1 MDAASAAQEH
11 RPHMSLTVGIVGL
24 PNVGKS
30 TLFNAVS
37 AARAEAANYPFAT
50 IEPNV
55 GIVGVP
61 DDRLSVL
68 ARLSSAARTVPTTVE
83 FHDIAGLVK
92 GASVGEGLGNQFLSH
107 IREVDAIVHVVR
119 CFDDADVVHVE
130 GTVDPARDIEITE
143 TELLLKDLET
153 IERTADKAART
164 AKSGGAE
171 ARQRA
176 DALVALRDRLR
187 TGTAARRVTAS
198 DAHAAAI
205 ARELGLLT
213 AKPVLYA
220 GNVAEEELPEPDS
233 EAVRA
238 LRRAAAD
245 RDAEV
250 VLICAEVEAQ
260 IAELDAHDRETFLA
274 DLGLDASGLDRL
286 VTAAYR
292 LLGLI
297 TFFTAGPKEA
307 RAWTV
312 RAGARAPQA
321 AGEIHSDMQRGF
333 IRTEVISFDDYAAF
347 GSEQAAKDAGRMRI
361 EGKDYVVRD
370 GDVMHIRFNV

>member
-1 MDAASAAQEH
+1 
-11 RPHMSLTVGIVGL
+11 MSLTVGIVGL

-61 DDRLSVL
+61 DARLEVL
-68 ARLSSAARTVPTTVE
+68 ARLVSTARVVPATVK

-119 CFDDADVVHVE
+119 CFDDSDVVHVE
-130 GTVDPARDIEITE
+130 GTVDPARDIEIAE

-153 IERTADKAART
+153 LERATQKAAR
-164 AKSGGAE
+164 AARGGGVDPQE
-171 ARQRA
+171 RA
-176 DALVALRDRLR
+176 AVLERILTHVRA
-187 TGTAARRVTAS
+187 GTAASEVTRM
-198 DAHAAAI
+198 DPAAAAM

-220 GNVAEEELPEPDS
+220 GNVAEDELPDPDS
-233 EAVRA
+233 EAVGA
-238 LRRAAAD
+238 LRRAAAE
-245 RDAEV
+245 RGAKV
-250 VLICAEVEAQ
+250 VLIGAEVEAQ
-260 IAELDAHDRETFLA
+260 IAELDPIDRAAFLA
-274 DLGLDASGLDRL
+274 ELGLVSSGLDQL
-286 VTAAYR
+286 IAATYQ

-297 TFFTAGPKEA
+297 TFFTAGPEEV

-312 RAGARAPQA
+312 RAGARAPEA
-321 AGEIHSDMQRGF
+321 AGEIHTDMQRGF
-333 IRTEVISFDDYAAF
+333 IRTEVISYEDFAAL
-347 GSEQAAKDAGRMRI
+347 GSEQAARDAGRLRI
-361 EGKDYVVRD
+361 EGKDYIVVD
-370 GDVMHIRFNV
+370 GDVIRVRFNV

>member
-1 MDAASAAQEH
+1 
-11 RPHMSLTVGIVGL
+11 MSLSVGIVGL

-37 AARAEAANYPFAT
+37 AARADAANYPFAT

-61 DDRLSVL
+61 DERLTVL
-68 ARLSSAARTVPTTVE
+68 SELVSAARTVPATVE

-119 CFDDADVVHVE
+119 CFDDPDVVHVE
-130 GTVDPARDIEITE
+130 GTTDPARDVEIVD

-153 IERTADKAART
+153 AERAAEKAARS

-171 ARQRA
+171 ARRRA
-176 DALVALRDRLR
+176 ETLATLRDGLR
-187 TGTAARRVTAS
+187 TGRPARTITAS
-198 DAHAAAI
+198 DPAGAAL

-213 AKPVLYA
+213 AKPVLYV
-220 GNVAEEELPEPDS
+220 GNVAEDELPEPDS
-233 EAVRA
+233 EAVQA

-245 RDAEV
+245 RGAEAV
-250 VLICAEVEAQ
+250 MICAEVEAQ
-260 IAELDAHDRETFLA
+260 IAELDPRDRDVFLA
-274 DLGLDASGLDRL
+274 DLGLDVSGLDR
-286 VTAAYR
+286 VIASAYR
-292 LLGLI
+292 LLGLL
-297 TFFTAGPKEA
+297 TFFTATPKEA

-312 RAGARAPQA
+312 RAGARGPEA
-321 AGEIHSDMQRGF
+321 AGVIHSDMQRGF
-333 IRTEVISFDDYAAF
+333 IRAEVISYEDFAAL
-347 GSEQAAKDAGRMRI
+347 GSEQAARDAGRMRI
-361 EGKDYVVRD
+361 EGKDYVVAD
-370 GDVMHIRFNV
+370 GDVIRIRFNV

>member
-1 MDAASAAQEH
+1 
-11 RPHMSLTVGIVGL
+11 MSLTVGIVGL

-37 AARAEAANYPFAT
+37 SARAEAANYPFAT

-61 DDRLSVL
+61 DERLHVL
-68 ARLSSAARTVPTTVE
+68 SRLVDAARTVPATVE

-107 IREVDAIVHVVR
+107 IREVDAVVHVVR
-119 CFDDADVVHVE
+119 CFDDPDVTHVE

-143 TELLLKDLET
+143 TELLLKDMETLERAT
-153 IERTADKAART
+153 DKAQRTARV
-164 AKSGGAE
+164 SGGDAK
-171 ARQRA
+171 RRA
-176 DALVALRDRLR
+176 DVLSELLGHLRAGTPARVVTRDRPD
-187 TGTAARRVTAS
+187 TAAV
-198 DAHAAAI
+198 

-220 GNVAEEELPEPDS
+220 GNVAEDELSEPDS
-233 EAVRA
+233 DAVRA
-238 LRRAAAD
+238 LRRAAGD
-245 RDAEV
+245 SEV

-260 IAELDAHDRETFLA
+260 IAELDSADRAAFLA
-274 DLGLDASGLDRL
+274 DLGLSASGLDRL
-286 VTAAYR
+286 VTAAYHM
-292 LLGLI
+292 LGLI

-312 RAGARAPQA
+312 RAGTRAPEA
-321 AGEIHSDMQRGF
+321 AGTIHTDMQRGF
-333 IRTEVISFDDYAAF
+333 IRAEVITYDDYARL
-347 GSEQAAKDAGRMRI
+347 GSELAARDVGKLRI
-361 EGKDYVVRD
+361 EGKDYVVQD
-370 GDVMHIRFNV
+370 GDVVHVRFNV

>member
-1 MDAASAAQEH
+1 
-11 RPHMSLTVGIVGL
+11 MSLSVGIVGL

-61 DDRLSVL
+61 DERLAVL
-68 ARLSSAARTVPTTVE
+68 GRLAGAARTVPAAVE

-119 CFDDADVVHVE
+119 CFDDPDVVHVE
-130 GTVDPARDIEITE
+130 GTVDPARDIEIIE

-153 IERTADKAART
+153 VERATDRAARM
-164 AKSGGAE
+164 AKSGGAD

-176 DALVALRDRLR
+176 TTLATLRDRLSAGVSAR
-187 TGTAARRVTAS
+187 TVTAEG
-198 DAHAAAI
+198 AVAGAI
-205 ARELGLLT
+205 GRELGLLT
-213 AKPVLYA
+213 AKPVLYV
-220 GNVAEEELPEPDS
+220 GNVAEDDVPEPDS
-233 EAVRA
+233 EAVTA
-238 LRRAAAD
+238 LRRAAAE
-245 RDAEV
+245 RGTEAV
-250 VLICAEVEAQ
+250 FMCAEVEAQ
-260 IAELDAHDRETFLA
+260 IAELDADDREVFLA
-274 DLGLDASGLDRL
+274 DLGLSVSGLDRV

-292 LLGLI
+292 LLGLL
-297 TFFTAGPKEA
+297 TFFTASPKEA

-312 RAGARAPQA
+312 RAGARAPEA
-321 AGEIHSDMQRGF
+321 AGVIHSDMQRGF
-333 IRTEVISFDDYAAF
+333 IRAEVISYDDYRAL
-347 GSEQAAKDAGRMRI
+347 GSEQAARDAGRLRI
-361 EGKDYVVRD
+361 EGKDYVVAD

>member
-1 MDAASAAQEH
+1 
-11 RPHMSLTVGIVGL
+11 MSLSVGIVGL

-61 DDRLSVL
+61 DERVDVLSRLV
-68 ARLSSAARTVPTTVE
+68 SAARTVPAAVE
-83 FHDIAGLVK
+83 FHDVAGLVK

-119 CFDDADVVHVE
+119 CFDDPDVTHVE
-130 GTVDPARDIEITE
+130 GPVDPARDIEIIE
-143 TELLLKDLET
+143 TELLLKDMETLEKA
-153 IERTADKAART
+153 ADKAART
-164 AKSGGAE
+164 AKSGVADE
-171 ARQRA
+171 RQRA
-176 DALVALRDRLR
+176 AVLQRLLEQLRGGR
-187 TGTAARRVTAS
+187 AARAITRDDPV
-198 DAHAAAI
+198 AAGA

-220 GNVAEEELPEPDS
+220 GNVAEDELPEPDS
-233 EAVRA
+233 EAVRT
-238 LRRAAAD
+238 LRAAAANS
-245 RDAEV
+245 DAEV
-250 VLICAEVEAQ
+250 VFICAEVEAQ
-260 IAELDAHDRETFLA
+260 IAELDQDDRAGFLA
-274 DLGLDASGLDRL
+274 DLGLSASGLDRL

-312 RAGARAPQA
+312 RAGTRAPEA
-321 AGEIHSDMQRGF
+321 AGTIHTDLQRGF
-333 IRTEVISFDDYAAF
+333 IRAEVISYDDFAAL
-347 GSEQAAKDAGRMRI
+347 GSEQAARDAGKLRI

-370 GDVMHIRFNV
+370 GDVIHVRFNV

>member
-1 MDAASAAQEH
+1 
-11 RPHMSLTVGIVGL
+11 MSLSVGIVGL

-61 DDRLSVL
+61 D
-68 ARLSSAARTVPTTVE
+68 ARLDVLTRLAGAARAVPAAVE

-119 CFDDADVVHVE
+119 CFDDPDVVHVE
-130 GTVDPARDIEITE
+130 GTVDPARDIEIIE

-153 IERTADKAART
+153 VERTADKATRMAR
-164 AKSGGAE
+164 SGGAD
-171 ARQRA
+171 ARRRA
-176 DALVALRDRLR
+176 TSLEALRERLAAGASAR
-187 TGTAARRVTAS
+187 TVTE
-198 DAHAAAI
+198 DDGAAAI

-213 AKPVLYA
+213 AKPVLYT

-233 EAVRA
+233 EPVAA
-238 LRRAAAD
+238 LRRVAAE
-245 RDAEV
+245 RRAEV
-250 VLICAEVEAQ
+250 VLMCAEVEAQ
-260 IAELDAHDRETFLA
+260 IAELDADDREVFLA
-274 DLGLDASGLDRL
+274 DLGLSVSGLDRV

-292 LLGLI
+292 LLGLL
-297 TFFTAGPKEA
+297 TFFTASAKEA

-312 RAGARAPQA
+312 HAGARAPEA
-321 AGEIHSDMQRGF
+321 AGIIHSDMQRGF
-333 IRTEVISFDDYAAF
+333 IRAEVISYDDYAAL
-347 GSEQAAKDAGRMRI
+347 GSEQAARDAGRLRI
-361 EGKDYVVRD
+361 EGKDYVVAD

>member
-1 MDAASAAQEH
+1 
-11 RPHMSLTVGIVGL
+11 MSLSVGIVGL

-61 DDRLSVL
+61 DERLAVLTRLAGSARSVP
-68 ARLSSAARTVPTTVE
+68 ATVE

-119 CFDDADVVHVE
+119 CFDDPDVVHVE
-130 GTVDPARDIEITE
+130 GTVDPARDIEIIE

-153 IERTADKAART
+153 VERAADKAGRM
-164 AKSGGAE
+164 AKSGGTDATRRATTLANLRHHLSRGTS
-171 ARQRA
+171 ARS
-176 DALVALRDRLR
+176 
-187 TGTAARRVTAS
+187 VTAS
-198 DAHAAAI
+198 DPAVAGI
-205 ARELGLLT
+205 ACELGLLT
-213 AKPVLYA
+213 AKPVVYV
-220 GNVAEEELPEPDS
+220 GNVAEAELPEPTS
-233 EAVRA
+233 PAVTA
-238 LRRAAAD
+238 LQRAAAA
-245 RDAEV
+245 RGAEAV
-250 VLICAEVEAQ
+250 FMCAEVEAQ
-260 IAELDAHDRETFLA
+260 IARLDTDDRDVFLA
-274 DLGLDASGLDRL
+274 DLGLTVSGLDRV

-292 LLGLI
+292 LLGLL

-312 RAGARAPQA
+312 RAGAHAPEA
-321 AGEIHSDMQRGF
+321 ASIIHSDMQRGF
-333 IRTEVISFDDYAAF
+333 IRAEVISYDDYAALR
-347 GSEQAAKDAGRMRI
+347 SESAVRDAGRLRI
-361 EGKDYVVRD
+361 EGKDYVVAD
-370 GDVMHIRFNV
+370 GDVVHIRFNV

>member
-1 MDAASAAQEH
+1 
-11 RPHMSLTVGIVGL
+11 MSLSVGIVGL

-61 DDRLSVL
+61 DERLAVLTRLAGSARSVP
-68 ARLSSAARTVPTTVE
+68 ATVE

-119 CFDDADVVHVE
+119 CFDDPDVVHVE
-130 GTVDPARDIEITE
+130 GTVDPARDIEIIE

-153 IERTADKAART
+153 TERAADKAART

-171 ARQRA
+171 ARRRA
-176 DALVALRDRLR
+176 DVLAMLRDELS
-187 TGTAARRVTAS
+187 GGAPARRVIAR
-198 DAHAAAI
+198 DPGAAAI
-205 ARELGLLT
+205 AREIGLLT

-220 GNVAEEELPEPDS
+220 GNVAEDELPEPDS

-238 LRRAAAD
+238 LWRAAAD
-245 RDAEV
+245 RGAV
-250 VLICAEVEAQ
+250 AVFMCAEVEAQ
-260 IAELDAHDRETFLA
+260 IAELDDEDRTEFLA
-274 DLGLDASGLDRL
+274 DLGLEVSGLDR
-286 VTAAYR
+286 VVAAAYR
-292 LLGLI
+292 LLGLL

-312 RAGARAPQA
+312 RAGARAPEA
-321 AGEIHSDMQRGF
+321 AGVIHSDMQRGF
-333 IRTEVISFDDYAAF
+333 IRAEVISYDDYAAL
-347 GSEQAAKDAGRMRI
+347 GSEQAARDAGRLRI
-361 EGKDYVVRD
+361 EGKDYVVAD
-370 GDVMHIRFNV
+370 GDVMNIRFNV

>member
-1 MDAASAAQEH
+1 
-11 RPHMSLTVGIVGL
+11 MSLSVGIVGL

-61 DDRLSVL
+61 DERLPVL
-68 ARLSSAARTVPTTVE
+68 ARLANSARTVPAAVE

-130 GTVDPARDIEITE
+130 GTVDPARDIEIIE

-153 IERTADKAART
+153 TERAADKAART

-171 ARQRA
+171 ARRRA
-176 DALVALRDRLR
+176 DVLAMLRDELS
-187 TGTAARRVTAS
+187 GGAPARRVIAR
-198 DAHAAAI
+198 DPGAAAI
-205 ARELGLLT
+205 AREIGLLT

-220 GNVAEEELPEPDS
+220 GNVAEDELPEPDS

-238 LRRAAAD
+238 LWRAAAD
-245 RDAEV
+245 RGAV
-250 VLICAEVEAQ
+250 AVFMCAEVEAQ
-260 IAELDAHDRETFLA
+260 IAELDDEDRTEFLA
-274 DLGLDASGLDRL
+274 DLGLEVSGLDR
-286 VTAAYR
+286 VVAAAYR
-292 LLGLI
+292 LLGLL

-312 RAGARAPQA
+312 RAGARAPEA
-321 AGEIHSDMQRGF
+321 AGVIHSDMQRGF
-333 IRTEVISFDDYAAF
+333 IRAEVISYDDYAAL
-347 GSEQAAKDAGRMRI
+347 GSEQAARDAGRLRI
-361 EGKDYVVRD
+361 EGKDYVVAD
-370 GDVMHIRFNV
+370 GDVMNIRFNV

>member
-1 MDAASAAQEH
+1 
-11 RPHMSLTVGIVGL
+11 MSLSVGIVGL

-37 AARAEAANYPFAT
+37 SARAEAANYPFAT

-61 DDRLSVL
+61 DERVHVLSRLV
-68 ARLSSAARTVPTTVE
+68 SAPRTVPATVE

-92 GASVGEGLGNQFLSH
+92 GANVGEGLGNQFLSH

-119 CFDDADVVHVE
+119 CFDDPDVTHVE

-153 IERTADKAART
+153 LERATDRAVRSAR
-164 AKSGGAE
+164 AGVAE
-171 ARQRA
+171 LRQRA
-176 DALVALRDRLR
+176 AVLQMLLDH
-187 TGTAARRVTAS
+187 ARRGTPAR
-198 DAHAAAI
+198 DLATGDPQAAAV
-205 ARELGLLT
+205 AREIGLLT

-220 GNVAEEELPEPDS
+220 GNVAEDELPEPDS
-233 EAVRA
+233 DAVRA
-238 LRRAAAD
+238 LRVAAA
-245 RDAEV
+245 RSGGEV

-260 IAELDAHDRETFLA
+260 IAELDPADRAAFLA
-274 DLGLDASGLDRL
+274 DLGLSASGLDRL
-286 VTAAYR
+286 VTAAYHM
-292 LLGLI
+292 LGLI

-312 RAGARAPQA
+312 RAGTHAPAA
-321 AGEIHSDMQRGF
+321 AGTIHTDLQRGF
-333 IRTEVISFDDYAAF
+333 IRAEVISYENFAEL
-347 GSEQAAKDAGRMRI
+347 GSEQAARDAGKMRI
-361 EGKDYVVRD
+361 EGKDYVIQD
-370 GDVMHIRFNV
+370 GDVIHVRFNV

>member
-1 MDAASAAQEH
+1 
-11 RPHMSLTVGIVGL
+11 MSLSVGIVGL

-61 DDRLSVL
+61 DERLDVL
-68 ARLSSAARTVPTTVE
+68 TRLVSAARTVPAAIE

-119 CFDDADVVHVE
+119 CFDDPDVTHVE

-143 TELLLKDLET
+143 TELLLKDMETLEKA
-153 IERTADKAART
+153 ADKATRT
-164 AKSGGAE
+164 AKSGGAD
-171 ARQRA
+171 AKQRA
-176 DALVALRDRLR
+176 AVLQTLLEHLGR
-187 TGTAARRVTAS
+187 GEAARVVTRD
-198 DAHAAAI
+198 DAVAAGA

-220 GNVAEEELPEPDS
+220 GNVGEDELPSPDS

-238 LRRAAAD
+238 LRRIAD
-245 RDAEV
+245 TSAAEV
-250 VLICAEVEAQ
+250 VFICAEVEAQ
-260 IAELDAHDRETFLA
+260 IAELDADDREAFLTE
-274 DLGLDASGLDRL
+274 LGLKSSGLDRL
-286 VTAAYR
+286 VTAAYT
-292 LLGLI
+292 LLGLL

-312 RAGARAPQA
+312 RAGARAPEA
-321 AGEIHSDMQRGF
+321 AGAIHTDLQRGF
-333 IRTEVISFDDYAAF
+333 IRAEVISYDDFAEL
-347 GSEQAAKDAGRMRI
+347 GSEQAVREAGKLRI
-361 EGKDYVVRD
+361 EGKDYVVQD
-370 GDVMHIRFNV
+370 GDVIHVRFNV

>member
-1 MDAASAAQEH
+1 
-11 RPHMSLTVGIVGL
+11 MSLSVGIVGL

-61 DDRLSVL
+61 DDRLEQLTRL
-68 ARLSSAARTVPTTVE
+68 AGAERTVPAAVE

-119 CFDDADVVHVE
+119 CFDDPDVVHVE
-130 GTVDPARDIEITE
+130 GTVDPARDIEIIE

-153 IERTADKAART
+153 VERAAEKAGRM
-164 AKSGGAE
+164 AKSGGAD

-176 DALVALRDRLR
+176 EVLAGLRDRLSAGSPAR
-187 TGTAARRVTAS
+187 TVTAGVP
-198 DAHAAAI
+198 AAAGI

-213 AKPVLYA
+213 AKPVVYA
-220 GNVAEEELPEPDS
+220 GNVAEDELPDPDS
-233 EAVRA
+233 EPVAV
-238 LRRAAAD
+238 LRRAAEE
-245 RDAEV
+245 RGAEV
-250 VLICAEVEAQ
+250 VFMCAEVEAQ
-260 IAELDAHDRETFLA
+260 IAELDASDRQVFLA
-274 DLGLDASGLDRL
+274 DLGLSVSGLDR
-286 VTAAYR
+286 VVSAAYR

-312 RAGARAPQA
+312 RSGARAPTA
-321 AGEIHSDMQRGF
+321 AGVIHSDMQRGF
-333 IRTEVISFDDYAAF
+333 IRAEVISYDDYEAL
-347 GSEQAAKDAGRMRI
+347 GSEQAARDAGRLRI
-361 EGKDYVVRD
+361 EGKDYVVAD

>member
-1 MDAASAAQEH
+1 
-11 RPHMSLTVGIVGL
+11 MSLSVGIVGL

-61 DDRLSVL
+61 D
-68 ARLSSAARTVPTTVE
+68 ARLDVLTRLAGAARAVPTAVE

-119 CFDDADVVHVE
+119 CFDDPDVVHVE
-130 GTVDPARDIEITE
+130 GTVDPARDIEIIE

-153 IERTADKAART
+153 VERTADKAMRT
-164 AKSGGAE
+164 AKSGGAD
-171 ARQRA
+171 ARRRA
-176 DALVALRDRLR
+176 TSLEALRERLAAGASAR
-187 TGTAARRVTAS
+187 TVTEDDGA
-198 DAHAAAI
+198 AAAI

-220 GNVAEEELPEPDS
+220 GNVAEEELPEADS
-233 EAVRA
+233 EPVAA
-238 LRRAAAD
+238 LRRIAAE
-245 RDAEV
+245 RRAEV
-250 VLICAEVEAQ
+250 VLMCAEVEAQ
-260 IAELDAHDRETFLA
+260 IAELDADDREVFLA
-274 DLGLDASGLDRL
+274 DLGLSVSGLDRV

-292 LLGLI
+292 LLGLL
-297 TFFTAGPKEA
+297 TFFTASGKEA

-312 RAGARAPQA
+312 RAGARAPEA
-321 AGEIHSDMQRGF
+321 AGIIHSDMQRGF
-333 IRTEVISFDDYAAF
+333 IRAEVISYDDYAAL
-347 GSEQAAKDAGRMRI
+347 GSEQAARDAGRLRI
-361 EGKDYVVRD
+361 EGKDYIVAD

>member
-1 MDAASAAQEH
+1 
-11 RPHMSLTVGIVGL
+11 MSLSVGIVGL

-37 AARAEAANYPFAT
+37 AARADAANYPFAT

-61 DDRLSVL
+61 DERLAVL
-68 ARLSSAARTVPTTVE
+68 TRLAGAGRTVPATVE

-119 CFDDADVVHVE
+119 CFDDPDVVHVE
-130 GTVDPARDIEITE
+130 GTVDPARDIEIIE

-153 IERTADKAART
+153 VERAADKAGRMAR
-164 AKSGGAE
+164 SHG
-171 ARQRA
+171 A
-176 DALVALRDRLR
+176 DARLRATTLATLRDRLSA
-187 TGTAARRVTAS
+187 GATARAVTAD
-198 DAHAAAI
+198 DAVAAGL

-213 AKPVLYA
+213 AKPALYA
-220 GNVAEEELPEPDS
+220 GNVAEDELPEPDS
-233 EAVRA
+233 EAVTA
-238 LRRAAAD
+238 LRRAAAE
-245 RDAEV
+245 RGAEV
-250 VLICAEVEAQ
+250 VFMCAEVEAQ
-260 IAELDAHDRETFLA
+260 IAELDVDDREVFLA
-274 DLGLDASGLDRL
+274 DLGLAVSGLDRV

-297 TFFTAGPKEA
+297 TFFTASPKEA

-312 RAGARAPQA
+312 HAGARAPEA
-321 AGEIHSDMQRGF
+321 AGVVHSDMQRGF
-333 IRTEVISFDDYAAF
+333 IRAEVISFDDYKAL
-347 GSEQAAKDAGRMRI
+347 GSEQAARDAGRLRI
-361 EGKDYVVRD
+361 EGKDYVVAD
-370 GDVMHIRFNV
+370 GDVMHVRFNV

>member
-1 MDAASAAQEH
+1 MT
-11 RPHMSLTVGIVGL
+11 LTVGIVGL

-61 DDRLSVL
+61 DDRLAVL
-68 ARLSSAARTVPTTVE
+68 ARLVSAERSVPATVE

-119 CFDDADVVHVE
+119 CFEDADVVHVE

-153 IERTADKAART
+153 VERATEKATRA

-176 DALVALRDRLR
+176 ATLTALRDELR
-187 TGTAARRVTAS
+187 TGTAARAVTAS
-198 DAHAAAI
+198 DAHAAAVS
-205 ARELGLLT
+205 RELGLLT

-220 GNVAEEELPEPDS
+220 GNVAEDELPEPES
-233 EAVRA
+233 EAVRT
-238 LRRAAAD
+238 LRQAAAR
-245 RDAEV
+245 RDAEAV
-250 VLICAEVEAQ
+250 IICAEVEAQ
-260 IAELDAHDRETFLA
+260 IAELDPADRATFLA

-286 VTAAYR
+286 VTVAYR
-292 LLGLI
+292 LLGLL
-297 TFFTAGPKEA
+297 TFFTAGPEEA

-312 RAGARAPQA
+312 RTGARAPEA
-321 AGEIHSDMQRGF
+321 AGVIHSDLQRGF
-333 IRTEVISFDDYAAF
+333 IRAEVISY
-347 GSEQAAKDAGRMRI
+347 
-361 EGKDYVVRD
+361 
-370 GDVMHIRFNV
+370 

>member
-1 MDAASAAQEH
+1 
-11 RPHMSLTVGIVGL
+11 MSLSVGIVGL

-37 AARAEAANYPFAT
+37 AARADAANYPFAT

-61 DDRLSVL
+61 DERLAVL
-68 ARLSSAARTVPTTVE
+68 TRLAGAERMVPAAVE

-119 CFDDADVVHVE
+119 CFDDPDVVHVE
-130 GTVDPARDIEITE
+130 GTVDPARDVEIIE

-153 IERTADKAART
+153 VERAADKAGRMAR
-164 AKSGGAE
+164 SGGAD

-176 DALVALRDRLR
+176 ATLTTLRDRLSA
-187 TGTAARRVTAS
+187 GMPARGVTAD
-198 DAHAAAI
+198 DARAAGL

-213 AKPVLYA
+213 AKPVLYV
-220 GNVAEEELPEPDS
+220 GNVAEDELPEPDS
-233 EAVRA
+233 EAVTA
-238 LRRAAAD
+238 LRRAATE
-245 RDAEV
+245 RGAEAV
-250 VLICAEVEAQ
+250 FMCAEVEAQ
-260 IAELDAHDRETFLA
+260 IAELDAEDREAFLA
-274 DLGLDASGLDRL
+274 DLGLSVSGLDRV

-292 LLGLI
+292 LLGLL
-297 TFFTAGPKEA
+297 TFFTASAKEA

-312 RAGARAPQA
+312 RAGARAPEA
-321 AGEIHSDMQRGF
+321 AGIIHSDMQRGF
-333 IRTEVISFDDYAAF
+333 IRAEVISYADYDAL
-347 GSEQAAKDAGRMRI
+347 GSEQAARESGRLRI
-361 EGKDYVVRD
+361 EGKDYVVAD
-370 GDVMHIRFNV
+370 GDVMHVRFNV

>member
-1 MDAASAAQEH
+1 MN
-11 RPHMSLTVGIVGL
+11 LTVGIVGL

-37 AARAEAANYPFAT
+37 SARAEAANYPFAT

-61 DDRLSVL
+61 DERPGVLSGLVD
-68 ARLSSAARTVPTTVE
+68 AARTVPATVE

-119 CFDDADVVHVE
+119 CFDDPDVTHVE

-143 TELLLKDLET
+143 TELLLKDMETLERAT
-153 IERTADKAART
+153 DKAQRTARVA
-164 AKSGGAE
+164 GGG
-171 ARQRA
+171 
-176 DALVALRDRLR
+176 D
-187 TGTAARRVTAS
+187 ARRRAELLTELLDKLRAGTPARAVTG
-198 DAHAAAI
+198 DRPEAAAV

-220 GNVAEEELPEPDS
+220 GNVAEDELPEPDS
-233 EAVRA
+233 EAVRV
-238 LRRAAAD
+238 LRQAAGD
-245 RDAEV
+245 NEV

-260 IAELDAHDRETFLA
+260 IAELDPADRAAFLA
-274 DLGLDASGLDRL
+274 DLGLSASGLDRL
-286 VTAAYR
+286 VTAAYHM
-292 LLGLI
+292 LGLI

-312 RAGARAPQA
+312 RAGTLAPDA
-321 AGEIHSDMQRGF
+321 AGTIHTDMQRGF
-333 IRTEVISFDDYAAF
+333 IRAEVISFDDFARL
-347 GSEQAAKDAGRMRI
+347 GSEQAARDAGKLRI
-361 EGKDYVVRD
+361 EGKDYVVQD
-370 GDVMHIRFNV
+370 GDVLHIRFNV

>member
-1 MDAASAAQEH
+1 
-11 RPHMSLTVGIVGL
+11 MSLSVGIVGL

-37 AARAEAANYPFAT
+37 SAHADAANYPFAT

-55 GIVGVP
+55 GVVGVP
-61 DDRLSVL
+61 DERLHVL
-68 ARLSSAARTVPTTVE
+68 SRLVATPRTVPTTVE

-119 CFDDADVVHVE
+119 CFDDPDVAHVE

-153 IERTADKAART
+153 LERATDKALRAART
-164 AKSGGAE
+164 GGSDV
-171 ARQRA
+171 RQRA
-176 DALVALRDRLR
+176 EALQVLLEHLRA
-187 TGTAARRVTAS
+187 GTPARAVTQAGVPT
-198 DAHAAAI
+198 AAI

-220 GNVAEEELPEPDS
+220 GNVAEDELPDPDS
-233 EAVRA
+233 DAVRA
-238 LRRAAAD
+238 LRQAAA
-245 RDAEV
+245 RSGGEV
-250 VLICAEVEAQ
+250 VLICAELEAQ
-260 IAELDAHDRETFLA
+260 VAELDPADRAAFLA
-274 DLGLDASGLDRL
+274 DLGLSASGLDRL
-286 VTAAYR
+286 ISAAYR
-292 LLGLI
+292 MLGLI
-297 TFFTAGPKEA
+297 TFFTASDKEA

-312 RAGARAPQA
+312 REGTRLPAA
-321 AGEIHSDMQRGF
+321 AGTIHTDMQRGF
-333 IRTEVISFDDYAAF
+333 IRAEVISYEDYAAL
-347 GSEQAAKDAGRMRI
+347 GSEQAARDAGKLRI

-370 GDVMHIRFNV
+370 GDVIHVRFNV

>member
-1 MDAASAAQEH
+1 MTLS
-11 RPHMSLTVGIVGL
+11 VGIVGL

-37 AARAEAANYPFAT
+37 AAGAAAANYPFAT

-61 DDRLSVL
+61 DKRLAVL
-68 ARLSSAARTVPTTVE
+68 SRLAKSARAVPAAVE

-119 CFDDADVVHVE
+119 CFDDVDVVHVE
-130 GTVDPARDIEITE
+130 GTVDPARDIEIIE

-153 IERTADKAART
+153 TERAADKAARM
-164 AKSGGAE
+164 ARSGGAD
-171 ARQRA
+171 ARWRA
-176 DALVALRDRLR
+176 DALAALRDELS
-187 TGTAARRVTAS
+187 GGAPARSVTAG
-198 DAHAAAI
+198 DPGAAAI
-205 ARELGLLT
+205 AREIGLLT

-220 GNVAEEELPEPDS
+220 GNVAEDEVPDPDS
-233 EAVRA
+233 EAVTA

-245 RDAEV
+245 RGAEAV
-250 VLICAEVEAQ
+250 FMCAEVEAQ
-260 IAELDAHDRETFLA
+260 IAELDADDRAEFLS
-274 DLGLDASGLDRL
+274 DLGLEISGLDRV

-292 LLGLI
+292 LLGLL
-297 TFFTAGPKEA
+297 TFFTASSKEA

-312 RAGARAPQA
+312 RAGARAPEA
-321 AGEIHSDMQRGF
+321 AGVIHSDMQRGF
-333 IRTEVISFDDYAAF
+333 IRAEVISYDDYVVLGGEAA
-347 GSEQAAKDAGRMRI
+347 ARDAGRLRI
-361 EGKDYVVRD
+361 EGKDYVVAD

>member
-1 MDAASAAQEH
+1 
-11 RPHMSLTVGIVGL
+11 MSLTVGIVGL

-55 GIVGVP
+55 GIVSVP
-61 DDRLSVL
+61 DERVAVL
-68 ARLSSAARTVPTTVE
+68 ARLVSAARTVPATVE
-83 FHDIAGLVK
+83 FRDIAGLVK

-119 CFDDADVVHVE
+119 CFDDPDVVHVE
-130 GTVDPARDIEITE
+130 GLVDPVRDIEITE

-153 IERTADKAART
+153 LERAADRAART
-164 AKSGGAE
+164 AKSGGA
-171 ARQRA
+171 
-176 DALVALRDRLR
+176 
-187 TGTAARRVTAS
+187 AARRRADTLLSLRDQVRAGIGARTAT
-198 DAHAAAI
+198 DPGAATV

-213 AKPVLYA
+213 AKPVLYV
-220 GNVAEEELPEPDS
+220 GNVAEDELPDPSS

-238 LRRAAAD
+238 LRRVAEE

-250 VLICAEVEAQ
+250 VIICAEVEAQ
-260 IAELDAHDRETFLA
+260 IAELDAGDRATFLTE
-274 DLGLDASGLDRL
+274 LGLTTSGLDRV

-292 LLGLI
+292 LLGLL

-307 RAWTV
+307 RAWTI
-312 RAGARAPQA
+312 RTGAHAPDA
-321 AGEIHSDMQRGF
+321 AGVIHSDMQRGF
-333 IRTEVISFDDYAAF
+333 IRAEVISYDDFATL
-347 GSEQAAKDAGRMRI
+347 GSEQAARDAGRMRI

-370 GDVMHIRFNV
+370 GDVLHVRFNV

>member
-1 MDAASAAQEH
+1 
-11 RPHMSLTVGIVGL
+11 MSLTVGIVGL

-61 DDRLSVL
+61 DERLAVL
-68 ARLSSAARTVPTTVE
+68 TELTAAARTVPAAVE

-119 CFDDADVVHVE
+119 CFDDTDVVHVE
-130 GTVDPARDIEITE
+130 GTVDPARDIEITQ

-153 IERTADKAART
+153 IERSADKAART
-164 AKSGGAE
+164 AKSSGPE

-176 DALVALRDRLR
+176 DAMAALRDQLQVGNAAR
-187 TGTAARRVTAS
+187 TVTAANAE
-198 DAHAAAI
+198 AAAI

-220 GNVAEEELPEPDS
+220 GNVAEDELPKPDS
-233 EAVRA
+233 EATRA
-238 LRRAAAD
+238 LCRAAAD
-245 RDAEV
+245 RDAEA

-260 IAELDAHDRETFLA
+260 IAELDPQDRETFLA
-274 DLGLDASGLDRL
+274 DLGLDAAGLDRL

-292 LLGLI
+292 LLGLL

-312 RAGARAPQA
+312 RAGARAPEA
-321 AGEIHSDMQRGF
+321 AGTIHSDMQRGF
-333 IRTEVISFDDYAAF
+333 IRAEVISYDDYAAL

-361 EGKDYVVRD
+361 EGKDYIVRD

>member
-1 MDAASAAQEH
+1 
-11 RPHMSLTVGIVGL
+11 MSLTVGIVGL

-37 AARAEAANYPFAT
+37 SARAEAANYPFAT

-61 DDRLSVL
+61 DERLHVL
-68 ARLSSAARTVPTTVE
+68 SRLVAVQRTVPATVE

-119 CFDDADVVHVE
+119 CFDDPDVTHVE

-143 TELLLKDLET
+143 TELLLKDMETLERST
-153 IERTADKAART
+153 DKALRTARTGGSDARRRADVLQELLDHLRAGT
-164 AKSGGAE
+164 P
-171 ARQRA
+171 ARAVTRDRA
-176 DALVALRDRLR
+176 DAAGV
-187 TGTAARRVTAS
+187 
-198 DAHAAAI
+198 

-220 GNVAEEELPEPDS
+220 GNVAEDELPEPDS
-233 EAVRA
+233 DAVRA
-238 LRRAAAD
+238 LRHAAAGD
-245 RDAEV
+245 GEV

-260 IAELDAHDRETFLA
+260 IAELHPADRAAFLA
-274 DLGLDASGLDRL
+274 DLGLSSSGLDRL
-286 VTAAYR
+286 ITAAYR
-292 LLGLI
+292 ILGLI

-312 RAGARAPQA
+312 RAGARAPEA
-321 AGEIHSDMQRGF
+321 AGIIHTDMQRGF
-333 IRTEVISFDDYAAF
+333 IRAEVISYDDYAAL
-347 GSEQAAKDAGRMRI
+347 GSEQAARDAGKLRI

-370 GDVMHIRFNV
+370 GDVVHVRFNV